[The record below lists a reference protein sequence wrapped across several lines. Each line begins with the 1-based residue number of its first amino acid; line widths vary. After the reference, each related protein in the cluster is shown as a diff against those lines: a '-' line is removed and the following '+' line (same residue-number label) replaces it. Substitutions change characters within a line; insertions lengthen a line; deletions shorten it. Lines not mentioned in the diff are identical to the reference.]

1 MIVSAELVYTTQTK
15 LFLVLFSRVNTER
28 VSIPLYP
35 LNIPNGIPKEE
46 KEIA

>member
-1 MIVSAELVYTTQTK
+1 MIVSMELVYRTQAT
-15 LFLVLFSRVNTER
+15 LFLVLFSRVNIEL
-28 VSIPLYP
+28 VPIPLYP